1 MSNKKIWIWCANDT
15 KWKNVIAI
23 SKKVHR
29 KISGYYSRIPRN
41 NFTNGLTVRNWLS
54 GQSYQAQYEF
64 GMKVLKMFGGI

>member
-1 MSNKKIWIWCANDT
+1 MIQNE
-15 KWKNVIAI
+15 KNVIAI

-29 KISGYYSRIPRN
+29 EISRYYSSIPN
-41 NFTNGLTVRNWLS
+41 DGTTGTLTVRNWLS